1 MHQIIFSFT
10 LNTETKE
17 AVFAG
22 NIEPAAALHVLQDL
36 VVAEMM
42 RRANNNGSKPVEQ
55 EVKQ

>member
-1 MHQIIFSFT
+1 MILTFTFS
-10 LNTETKE
+10 LNQESKE

-22 NIEPAAALHVLQDL
+22 NIEPVAALHILQDL

-42 RRANNNGSKPVEQ
+42 RRASNNGSEPVEQ

>member
-1 MHQIIFSFT
+1 MILTFTFSI
-10 LNTETKE
+10 NQETKE

-22 NIEPAAALHVLQDL
+22 NIEPVAALHILQDL

-42 RRANNNGSKPVEQ
+42 RRASNDGSKPVEQ

>member
-1 MHQIIFSFT
+1 MQIIFTFT
-10 LNTETKE
+10 FNPETKE
-17 AVFAG
+17 GTFAG
-22 NIEPAAALHVLQDL
+22 NIDPVAALHILQDL

>member
-1 MHQIIFSFT
+1 MILTFTFSV
-10 LNTETKE
+10 NQENNE

-22 NIEPAAALHVLQDL
+22 NINPVTALHILQDL
-36 VVAEMM
+36 VVAEMI